1 MVFPSHIVSFNSLK
15 SPEEVKLY
23 SISHNLRKM
32 CEKREKRFNFPDFF
46 QISLFILLITS
57 QPCMF
62 FLHPP
67 HSAAPLSHFPLPL
80 PKLQLVPLYTRPRL
94 GLCIS
99 LAEPSGYFNTEICRA
114 SLAGLCLEMGLYD
127 NYSYCVLLSSKGMEM
142 VYCAAGRENTI
153 SAGKFT

>member
-1 MVFPSHIVSFNSLK
+1 MKPCVDHYSL
-15 SPEEVKLY
+15 SL
-23 SISHNLRKM
+23 SLCLSM
-32 CEKREKRFNFPDFF
+32 CLSL
-46 QISLFILLITS
+46 SLFLSLNIF
-57 QPCMF
+57 QF